1 MYIFLYN
8 TVHFFTPL
16 KTKGKHIHRGE
27 VLQLAVRKHK
37 LKITQVVKKLGISR
51 GTFYNHIEDPNLP
64 LEVLEKYGKALGY
77 DFTTDLPEMSKYTFE
92 EPSEVYGQQ
101 PSTIEEAIK
110 QRDYWK
116 DKYIALLEEHHRLTK
131 EWQGKK

>member
-1 MYIFLYN
+1 MYN
-8 TVHFFTPL
+8 TVYFFTLL

-27 VLQLAVRKHK
+27 ILQAAVKKSK
-37 LKITQVVKKLGISR
+37 LKITQVVKKVGISR

-64 LEVLEKYGKALGY
+64 FDILEKYGKALAY
-77 DFTTDLPEMSKYTFE
+77 DFTTEIPEMTKYAFE
-92 EPSEVYGQQ
+92 EPAEMYGQ

-116 DKYIALLEEHHRLTK
+116 DKYIALLEKHQRLIEEGHGRK
-131 EWQGKK
+131 